1 MTAPRTG
8 VLVAGGGPVGL
19 FLGALLAHAGVDV
32 QVWEARSSAPSGS
45 RAIGIH
51 PPSLDALDTIG
62 AARPVLDEACLVRTG
77 VARSRGRTLG
87 TLSFALASAT
97 HPYVAT
103 LDQHRT
109 EAILRARLAAVAPDA
124 LRTGT
129 RLTTLTRHADH
140 VDAIGTG
147 EDGPIGL
154 RAAFVVG
161 ADGARST
168 VRRLLGIGTTGREY
182 PEQYVMGDFADP
194 EPDTARSSALVDVGP
209 DGVVESFPLPGARR
223 RYVVLTGR
231 GATTTDEVSTD
242 EASTVE
248 ARAATL
254 VRAVRERTD
263 ADVDADTCSMLGAF
277 RVRRTEAERI
287 GVGRALLIGDA
298 AHEIS
303 PIGGQGMN
311 LGWLDAAAL
320 APLLTEA
327 VRTGAAGPW
336 PEYAARRQAVARRA
350 ARQAEANMALGRPA
364 TGPRA
369 LAREVLLRT
378 ALGLPSAHLLA
389 RVYAMRWS

>member
-129 RLTTLTRHADH
+129 RLTALTRHADH
-140 VDAIGTG
+140 VDVIGTG

-231 GATTTDEVSTD
+231 GATTTEEVSTH
-242 EASTVE
+242 EAS
-248 ARAATL
+248 AATL

-263 ADVDADTCSMLGAF
+263 ADVDPDTCSMLAGF

-364 TGPRA
+364 TGPTA
-369 LAREVLLRT
+369 LAREVMLRT

>member
-1 MTAPRTG
+1 M
-8 VLVAGGGPVGL
+8 AGGGPVGL

-32 QVWEARSSAPSGS
+32 QVWEARSSAPAGS

-87 TLSFALASAT
+87 TLSFAHASAT

-129 RLTTLTRHADH
+129 RLTALTRHADH
-140 VDAIGTG
+140 VDVVGTS

-168 VRRLLGIGTTGREY
+168 VRGLLGIGTTGREY

-194 EPDTARSSALVDVGP
+194 EPASARSSALVDVGP

-223 RYVVLTGR
+223 RYVVLAGR
-231 GATTTDEVSTD
+231 GATTTD
-242 EASTVE
+242 E

-254 VRAVRERTD
+254 VRAVRERTG
-263 ADVDADTCSMLGAF
+263 ADVDADTCSMLGEF
-277 RVRRTEAERI
+277 RVRRTEAARI

-364 TGPRA
+364 TGPTA

-378 ALGLPSAHLLA
+378 ALGLPSSHLLA